1 MFKKLRLKK
10 GVKVLLASLGLIS
23 VIGFTESKQNG
34 ETCKDV
40 VIRIDNQHENYFV
53 NEQDVLSLMTSA
65 GAHVVK
71 GASFRDLNLKE
82 IEERVKSDRFIKKAE
97 IYKDLKG
104 NMLVNI
110 ALRRPFARVVQ
121 NNGPDAYI
129 ATDGAVLPVSDK
141 FSSRVVLI
149 TGKYAGQLV
158 KSDLMETDEG
168 KKIFAMLKFINDD
181 EFWKAQIAQIDI
193 DKKLNMT
200 LYPQVTKQY
209 VEFGQPEELEEKFK
223 KLEIFYKQILPQKGW
238 NTYDRV
244 NLMYEGQIIAE

>member
-1 MFKKLRLKK
+1 MLI
-10 GVKVLLASLGLIS
+10 ATLGLIS
-23 VIGFTESKQNG
+23 VIGFTESKQG
-34 ETCKDV
+34 GDTCKDI
-40 VIRIDNQHENYFV
+40 VIRIDNQHENYFI

-82 IEERVKSDRFIKKAE
+82 IEERVKSDRFVKKAE

-104 NMLVNI
+104 NMLVNVD
-110 ALRRPFARVVQ
+110 LRRPFARVVQ
-121 NNGPDAYI
+121 NNGPDAYV
-129 ATDGAVLPVSDK
+129 ATDGAILPVSDK

-158 KSDLMETDEG
+158 KNDLMDTDEG
-168 KKIFAMLKFINDD
+168 KKIYGMLRFINNNK
-181 EFWKAQIAQIDI
+181 FWKAQIAQIDI